1 VPSPPNARILAA
13 RPSTA
18 KPPNGLTL
26 AASRQS
32 PPRSATRIPQLL
44 CLLANQPTGATLS
57 ELSQSSGTPKSS
69 LLALLRALT
78 QSGFLQS
85 RDGRYAIGPEA
96 VKLAS
101 TIVSQRK
108 FPDISIPIVDG
119 LAVATGESA
128 LLAQLDADAAAAVYI
143 YKAESRSALR
153 FSAEM
158 GSREPLY
165 SSAVGRVLLAF
176 QSPKSRATYLRDT
189 KLVALTPKT
198 IKSKRDLG
206 RVLETVRRNR
216 LATSYEETIEG
227 VVGIAAP
234 IFDKSGDV
242 LAGLVIGV
250 PMSRA
255 LPRIE
260 ILERQV
266 REAAAEIS
274 RLMGYAGP

>member
-1 VPSPPNARILAA
+1 MNARILPA

-18 KPPNGLTL
+18 KPPNGL

-32 PPRSATRIPQLL
+32 PPRSATRIPQIL

-57 ELSQSSGTPKSS
+57 ELSLRSGTPKSS

-78 QSGFLQS
+78 QSGFLQN

-101 TIVSQRK
+101 AIVSQRK
-108 FPDISIPIVDG
+108 FPDIAIPIVDG

-128 LLAQLDADAAAAVYI
+128 LLAQFDADARAAVYI

-153 FSAEM
+153 FIAEM

-176 QSPKSRATYLRDT
+176 QPPKSRAAYLRDM
-189 KLVALTPKT
+189 KLVPLTPKT
-198 IKSKRDLG
+198 IKSKRDLA

-234 IFDKSGDV
+234 IFDKSEEV

-255 LPRIE
+255 LPRIQ

-266 REAAAEIS
+266 SKAAAEIS
-274 RLMGYAGP
+274 SLMGYAGP

>member
-1 VPSPPNARILAA
+1 MPSPMNARILPA

-18 KPPNGLTL
+18 KPPNGL

-32 PPRSATRIPQLL
+32 PPRSATRIPQIL

-57 ELSQSSGTPKSS
+57 ELSLRSGTPKSS

-78 QSGFLQS
+78 QSGFLQN

-101 TIVSQRK
+101 AIVSQRK
-108 FPDISIPIVDG
+108 FPDIAIPIVDG

-128 LLAQLDADAAAAVYI
+128 LLAQFDADARAAVYI

-153 FSAEM
+153 FIAEM

-176 QSPKSRATYLRDT
+176 QPPKSRAAYLRDM
-189 KLVALTPKT
+189 KLVPLTPKT
-198 IKSKRDLG
+198 IKSKRDLA

-234 IFDKSGDV
+234 IFDKSEEV

-255 LPRIE
+255 LPRIQ

-266 REAAAEIS
+266 SKAAAEIS
-274 RLMGYAGP
+274 SLMGYAGP

>member
-1 VPSPPNARILAA
+1 MPSPMNARILPA

-18 KPPNGLTL
+18 KPPNGL

-32 PPRSATRIPQLL
+32 PPRSATRIPQIL

-57 ELSQSSGTPKSS
+57 ELSLRSGTPKSS

-78 QSGFLQS
+78 QSGFLQN
-85 RDGRYAIGPEA
+85 RDGRYAIGPES

-101 TIVSQRK
+101 AIVSQRK
-108 FPDISIPIVDG
+108 FPDIAIPIVDG

-128 LLAQLDADAAAAVYI
+128 LLAQFDADARAAVYI

-153 FSAEM
+153 FIAEM

-176 QSPKSRATYLRDT
+176 QPPKSRAAYLRDM
-189 KLVALTPKT
+189 KLVPLTPKT
-198 IKSKRDLG
+198 IKSKRDLA

-234 IFDKSGDV
+234 IFDKSEEV

-255 LPRIE
+255 LPRIQ

-266 REAAAEIS
+266 SKAAAEIS
-274 RLMGYAGP
+274 SLMGYAGP

>member
-1 VPSPPNARILAA
+1 VPSPMNARILPA

-18 KPPNGLTL
+18 KPPNGL

-32 PPRSATRIPQLL
+32 PPRSATRIPQIL

-57 ELSQSSGTPKSS
+57 ELSLRSGTPKSS

-78 QSGFLQS
+78 QSGFLQN

-101 TIVSQRK
+101 AIVSQRK
-108 FPDISIPIVDG
+108 FPDIAIPIVDG

-128 LLAQLDADAAAAVYI
+128 LLAQFDADARAAVYI

-153 FSAEM
+153 FIAEM

-176 QSPKSRATYLRDT
+176 QPPKSRAAYLRDM
-189 KLVALTPKT
+189 KLVPLTPKT
-198 IKSKRDLG
+198 IKSKRDLA

-234 IFDKSGDV
+234 IFDKSEEV
-242 LAGLVIGV
+242 LACLVIGV

-255 LPRIE
+255 LPRIQ

-266 REAAAEIS
+266 SKAAAEIS